1 MAQLQDSDLLIVGR
15 GGESYR
21 VLFSDVR
28 ESVGGNKL
36 PDLTNSNHQA
46 GTTDE
51 RYVNINGDTM
61 TSRLDI
67 VMPTDGPAALRIKG
81 GFAMKRA
88 GEDINGENLFYS
100 ASASNIVSYTGEIT
114 EDEHITNKKYVDD
127 AASAVSGDLSALTA
141 TVSDLSGDVS
151 TNAADIVTEITRA
164 TAAESSLSDDV
175 SAEVTRATTA
185 EGVLDQKIDDLIL
198 DNLADVVVGG
208 ATNNQVLSY
217 DGVND
222 QWVAREVVLSSNL
235 DYAGD
240 TNLTDA
246 PPVGPTEGQLLV
258 NTTTTGSVAA
268 GWGARVQASLP
279 NGVAGGEFVAY
290 NGNEW
295 VYVGA
300 IGGGLQYSSFDVNNV
315 VETTGSKGELAYNN
329 ANGTFTFTK
338 VDLDSRIPKN
348 LGDLP
353 VLPA

>member
-1 MAQLQDSDLLIVGR
+1 
-15 GGESYR
+15 
-21 VLFSDVR
+21 
-28 ESVGGNKL
+28 
-36 PDLTNSNHQA
+36 
-46 GTTDE
+46 
-51 RYVNINGDTM
+51 
-61 TSRLDI
+61 
-67 VMPTDGPAALRIKG
+67 
-81 GFAMKRA
+81 MKRA
-88 GEDINGENLFYS
+88 GEGISGENLFYS
-100 ASASNIVSYTGEIT
+100 ASANNSVSYSGIIT
-114 EDEHITNKKYVDD
+114 EENHITTKKYVDD
-127 AASAVSGDLSALTA
+127 ATSAVSGDLSSLEA
-141 TVSDLSGDVS
+141 TVTDLSGDVA
-151 TNAADIVTEITRA
+151 TNAEDLASEITRA
-164 TAAESSLSDDV
+164 TLAESGL
-175 SAEVTRATTA
+175 AEDITSEITRATTA

-198 DNLADVVVGG
+198 DNISDVVVAG

-240 TNLTDA
+240 TDLTA
-246 PPVGPTEGQLLV
+246 SPPVGPTEGQLLV

-279 NGVAGGEFVAY
+279 NGVTGGEFVAY

-295 VYVGA
+295 VYVGG
-300 IGGGLQYSSFDVNNV
+300 IGGGLQYSSFDVNNIA
-315 VETTGSKGELAYNN
+315 ETAGSKGELAYNN